1 MSTVTI
7 QREIEVA
14 DLIDMILDDGINTD
28 DILARLDND
37 DIKDYLEEQGY
48 FVISGNKEEGA
59 LLFRSDIIRIV
70 RQKTRLY
77 PDKETVMAT
86 LKDIVDELW

>member
-48 FVISGNKEEGA
+48 FVISGNKEEGD
-59 LLFRSDIIRIV
+59 LLSRSNIIRIV
-70 RQKTRLY
+70 KSKTRLY
-77 PDKETVMAT
+77 PDKKTVMAT

>member
-48 FVISGNKEEGA
+48 LVISGNKEEGS
-59 LLFRSDIIRIV
+59 LLSRSNIIRIV
-70 RQKTRLY
+70 RQKNPPLS
-77 PDKETVMAT
+77 
-86 LKDIVDELW
+86 

>member
-48 FVISGNKEEGA
+48 LVISGNKEEGS
-59 LLFRSDIIRIV
+59 LLSRSNIIRIV
-70 RQKTRLY
+70 RQKTAFILIRK
-77 PDKETVMAT
+77 P
-86 LKDIVDELW
+86 

>member
-28 DILARLDND
+28 DILACLDND
-37 DIKDYLEEQGY
+37 DIKDYLEE
-48 FVISGNKEEGA
+48 
-59 LLFRSDIIRIV
+59 
-70 RQKTRLY
+70 
-77 PDKETVMAT
+77 
-86 LKDIVDELW
+86 

>member
-28 DILARLDND
+28 DILACLDND

-48 FVISGNKEEGA
+48 FVISGNKEEGS
-59 LLFRSDIIRIV
+59 LLSRSNIIRIV

-77 PDKETVMAT
+77 PDKKTVMAT

>member
-48 FVISGNKEEGA
+48 LVISGNKEEGS
-59 LLFRSDIIRIV
+59 LLSRSNIIRIV
-70 RQKTRLY
+70 RQKNRLY
-77 PDKETVMAT
+77 PDKKTVMAT

>member
-48 FVISGNKEEGA
+48 FVISGNKEEGS
-59 LLFRSDIIRIV
+59 LLSRSNIIRIV

-77 PDKETVMAT
+77 PDKKTVMAT